1 MKIFVEPK
9 KLPSKI
15 TKLEFVSLVS
25 DMGGRMER
33 GNKRLHRIY
42 VSGCFF

>member
-25 DMGGRMER
+25 DMGRRMKAWSVTDDGDDER
-33 GNKRLHRIY
+33 
-42 VSGCFF
+42 